1 MPLNY
6 KIFDKQVTSLVA
18 FLQETYSF
26 TTIYS
31 GIYYYVLHITSYYNL
46 KGTSFV
52 ISYYL
57 MDVYGTIIRNEKQFL
72 QFPRC
77 KTPAAK
83 QWQDTNFCLRHR
95 GLSQVYGHRSIYK
108 LSVPHSNAILEIN
121 HKNFS
126 NSSH

>member
-52 ISYYL
+52 ISHYL
-57 MDVYGTIIRNEKQFL
+57 MDVYGTIMPLYNLLVNLLHHFQARCVTALERNKF
-72 QFPRC
+72 
-77 KTPAAK
+77 
-83 QWQDTNFCLRHR
+83 
-95 GLSQVYGHRSIYK
+95 VYCFE
-108 LSVPHSNAILEIN
+108 LFIL
-121 HKNFS
+121 
-126 NSSH
+126 